1 MATPRAELLTK
12 LAEKSFGLGTFKLSS
27 GATSDYY
34 VDCRT
39 TTFDAEGARLT
50 GRLFLDEIRM
60 RGWNPAA
67 IGGLTLGAD
76 PIVVAVAILSA
87 QQLQR
92 RGTER
97 APSPDAA
104 GGVIDGFLV
113 RKQEKSHGTGK
124 RIEGFHREGAPVIIV
139 DDVCT
144 TGGSTIEAIHAAREF
159 GFEVIAVMCLVE
171 REEAG
176 GRAAIEKVISPAPF
190 VALFKAGEVREEYLR
205 QQAMR
210 AGL

>member
-12 LAEKSFGLGTFKLSS
+12 LAEKSFGLGAFRLSS

-39 TTFDAEGARLT
+39 TTLDAEGARLT
-50 GRLFLDEIRM
+50 GRLFLDEIRI
-60 RGWNPAA
+60 RGWHPAA
-67 IGGLTLGAD
+67 IGGMSLGAD

-92 RGTER
+92 RGAER
-97 APSPDAA
+97 GPAPDEA

-113 RKQEKSHGTGK
+113 RKQGKSHGTGQ
-124 RIEGFHREGAPVIIV
+124 RIEGFRRKGAPVIIV

-144 TGGSTIEAIHAAREF
+144 TGGSTMEAIHAAREF
-159 GFEVIAVMCLVE
+159 GFEVMAVMCLVE

-176 GRAAIEKVISPAPF
+176 GRAAIEKLVAPAPF
-190 VALFKAGEVREEYLR
+190 VAIFKASEVREEYLR
-205 QQAMR
+205 LQAIR
-210 AGL
+210 ASL

>member
-12 LAEKSFGLGTFKLSS
+12 LAEKSFGLGTFTLSS

-34 VDCRT
+34 VDCRAT
-39 TTFDAEGARLT
+39 TLDAEGARLT
-50 GRLFLDEIRM
+50 GRLFLDEIRT
-60 RGWNPAA
+60 RGWQPAA

-76 PIVVAVAILSA
+76 PIVVSVAILSA

-92 RGTER
+92 RASER
-97 APSPDAA
+97 TPGSDDEHP
-104 GGVIDGFLV
+104 IEGFLV
-113 RKQEKSHGTGK
+113 RKQEKSHGTGQ
-124 RIEGFHREGAPVIIV
+124 RIEGFRRKEAPVIIV

-159 GFEVIAVMCLVE
+159 GFHVIAVMCLVE

-176 GRAAIEKVISPAPF
+176 GRAAIEKAAAPAPF
-190 VALFKAGEVREEYLR
+190 ISIFRAGEVREEYLR

-210 AGL
+210 AAL

>member
-12 LAEKSFGLGTFKLSS
+12 LAEKSFGLGTFTLSS

-39 TTFDAEGARLT
+39 TTLDAEGARLT
-50 GRLFLDEIRM
+50 GRLFLDEIRL
-60 RGWNPAA
+60 RGWHPAA
-67 IGGLTLGAD
+67 IGGMTLGAD
-76 PIVVAVAILSA
+76 PIVVSVAILSA

-92 RGTER
+92 RATER
-97 APSPDAA
+97 TPGSDAEHP
-104 GGVIDGFLV
+104 IEGFLV
-113 RKQEKSHGTGK
+113 RKQEKTHGTAQ
-124 RIEGFHREGAPVIIV
+124 RIEGFRHEGAPVIIV

-144 TGGSTIEAIHAAREF
+144 TGGSTLEAISAAREF
-159 GFEVIAVMCLVE
+159 GFRVIAVMCLVE

-176 GRAAIEKVISPAPF
+176 GRAAIEKAVAPAPF
-190 VALFKAGEVREEYLR
+190 VSIFKSGEVREEYLR

-210 AGL
+210 APL